1 MAQGARR
8 SQPDGPGFEADLSAL
23 DCPTAWEHQ
32 VEIPGPGGS
41 GMVNVIAL
49 CCPNC
54 DLRSVSSATDEL
66 SQVVAAR
73 RRTMAGLGGLPA
85 RTRAD
90 LAATGTLD
98 RVYLGT
104 VDEVLEAA
112 ERCRRRLG
120 VDLPA
125 GLGAEPAV
133 PTDRGVGLE
142 RAVAVLEAATAWVN
156 ELDATAR

>member
-1 MAQGARR
+1 
-8 SQPDGPGFEADLSAL
+8 
-23 DCPTAWEHQ
+23 
-32 VEIPGPGGS
+32 
-41 GMVNVIAL
+41 
-49 CCPNC
+49 
-54 DLRSVSSATDEL
+54 
-66 SQVVAAR
+66 
-73 RRTMAGLGGLPA
+73 MAGLGGLPA

-125 GLGAEPAV
+125 GLGAEPTVA
-133 PTDRGVGLE
+133 TDRGVGLE
-142 RAVAVLEAATAWVN
+142 RAVAVLEAATAWVT

>member
-1 MAQGARR
+1 MAQGGRR
-8 SQPDGPGFEADLSAL
+8 SQPDGPGFEVDLAAL

-32 VEIPGPGGS
+32 VEIPGPGGA
-41 GMVNVIAL
+41 GMVTVIAL

-66 SQVVAAR
+66 SQLVAAR

-98 RVYLGT
+98 RLYLGT

-125 GLGAEPAV
+125 GLGAGSVVAPDAAEGRAK
-133 PTDRGVGLE
+133 
-142 RAVAVLEAATAWVN
+142 AVAVLEAATAWVT
-156 ELDATAR
+156 ELDATPR